1 MPGTARRRRFCRQ
14 NDGNISR
21 IPLTFPAV
29 NTRDTQNFGLSEERF
44 NELLQELRQGKEDLF
59 EHIFLAHF
67 ADCRSY
73 LERED
78 GVSEDVAYDATMD
91 AMLTFRENLGQGKV
105 AYGNLRFLLTRMA
118 RQHLYKKLK
127 KERALPLS
135 DQPLPDLSEDLELD
149 ESAYQILQKG
159 WQKLGDRCKYLLE
172 RVYYDCISM
181 VNIANQEER
190 KVGTV
195 RKQKERCVKQLRGL
209 MVE

>member
-1 MPGTARRRRFCRQ
+1 M
-14 NDGNISR
+14 
-21 IPLTFPAV
+21 
-29 NTRDTQNFGLSEERF
+29 NTRETQNFGLTEERF
-44 NELLQELRQGKEDLF
+44 EELLAQLRQGNENLF

-78 GVSEDVAYDATMD
+78 GVSEDIAYDATMD
-91 AMLTFRENLGQGKV
+91 AMLTFRESLGRGKI

-127 KERALPLS
+127 KERDLPLS
-135 DQPLPDLSEDLELD
+135 EHPVPDLPEDLELD
-149 ESAYQILQKG
+149 DTAFKQLQSS
-159 WQKLGDRCKYLLE
+159 WRKLGDRCKALLE

-181 VNIANQEER
+181 VDIAKQEER